1 MCYRCGVTSGCHA
14 NDVTFYRDLRGK
26 FKTFSRLLS
35 SGDFD
40 EFVMLLQS
48 EY

>member
-1 MCYRCGVTSGCHA
+1 MCGVASGRRT
-14 NDVTFYRDLRGK
+14 NNVTFYRDLRGK
-26 FKTFSRLLS
+26 FKTFSRLFS
-35 SGDFD
+35 SSDFD